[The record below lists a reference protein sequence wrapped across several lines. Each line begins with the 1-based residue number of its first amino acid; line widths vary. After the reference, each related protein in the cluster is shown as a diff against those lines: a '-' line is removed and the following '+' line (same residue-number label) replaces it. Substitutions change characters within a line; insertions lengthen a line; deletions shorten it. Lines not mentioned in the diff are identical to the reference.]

1 MCFESAEALAERP
14 RLADAVINGTMDTQ
28 HVKTAVPLLRRGYD
42 MLLEKPFA
50 VNEDEMWELQRVVGE
65 TGRRVMICHVLRY
78 APFYVAV
85 KERLLAGEIRRY
97 HQHPGHRARQLSS
110 PGGVLYPRQMGQRGK
125 VRRAHAAGQML
136 PRHGPHHVAEKRC
149 RPPAGRQLRQ
159 RLSVRPGQEARR
171 RGKRVPGGLRHR
183 GKLPVLRP
191 KSITSTIRTA
201 GAFMCGTAWS
211 IWKSPPL
218 RTRSSR

>member
-1 MCFESAEALAERP
+1 MPSSTAPWIPSMVKPPSRCCAGATTCFWKSP
-14 RLADAVINGTMDTQ
+14 S
-28 HVKTAVPLLRRGYD
+28 PLMR
-42 MLLEKPFA
+42 
-50 VNEDEMWELQRVVGE
+50 DEMWELQRVVGE

-85 KERLLAGEIRRY
+85 KERLLAGRSAISSTS
-97 HQHPGHRARQLSS
+97 GHRARQLSS
-110 PGGVLYPRQMGQRGK
+110 PGGVLYLPRQMGQRGK

-136 PRHGPHHVAEKRC
+136 PRHGSHHVAEKR
-149 RPPAGRQLRQ
+149 RRAPGRLPASAATFSSTQPRSPQ
-159 RLSVRPGQEARR
+159 A
-171 RGKRVPGGLRHR
+171 RGKRCLVDCGIEENCLYSA
-183 GKLPVLRP
+183 